1 MHVVGMTNEREIWA
15 ACGNRKFRL
24 NELLI
29 IEDDYLGLPVGE
41 VVETYAINPLIPAV
55 DERSPVLVDSDVFNA
70 LGVLGYEVQDEMI
83 YLARIRMLSELFYP
97 VRTGASIREPLFSE
111 VEELLLRTYPDKGL
125 CLGVIQGTEGLTASL
140 PGELSNV
147 APLFSPREGIQ
158 PQVGVPY
165 IFDYR
170 AMQDYPHLGIFGGSG
185 SGKSFGLRVIIEEL
199 INRHIPLLV
208 FDPHYEMSFADVFSE
223 DLPDYFKARLDRHCR
238 ILTVGT
244 DVGVKFD
251 SLNSGDLCNL
261 LGAVSPLTEAME
273 NAVASLLE
281 SKDSL
286 RLFADRL
293 NTMITFLENPSEDQ
307 FRQEFM
313 NRKDIE
319 EKRKAAYFNKLV
331 ALKKQVG
338 QLSTLKSISWRLN
351 RLLRQGIFM
360 DQGIS
365 QIEEGLRAQQ
375 AVIIRGSIWMLRVY
389 AAYVLRSVYSKRR
402 DYRDALQKG
411 TAVTDKFP
419 PFVVITD
426 EAHNFAP
433 RGEHNVPSRREI
445 KEIAQEGRKYG
456 VFLILATQ
464 RPALLDDTVNA
475 QLNTKLIFRTVRST
489 DLAVIREET
498 DIGSEELKRLPYLPS
513 GTCFVSSP
521 IFGRTMS
528 VRIRVSKTRS
538 PHQINP
544 FDELESQTAD
554 NSRQVFKVIEDCF
567 PLSEANLMDAIL
579 RLENKNIIISAEELL
594 TLLDHLADQGQLV
607 KEDNI
612 LLGYTYTKIDI

>member
-15 ACGNRKFRL
+15 ACGDRKFRL

-29 IEDDYLGLPVGE
+29 IEDDYLNLPVGE

-55 DERSPVLVDSDVFNA
+55 DERSPVLVDGEVFKA
-70 LGVLGYEVQDEMI
+70 LGMLGYEVQDEMI
-83 YLARIRMLSELFYP
+83 YLAKIRMLSELFYP
-97 VRTGASIREPLFSE
+97 VRTGASIREPHFSE
-111 VEELLLRTYPDKGL
+111 VEELLIRSYPDKGL
-125 CLGVIQGTEGLTASL
+125 CIGVIQGTEGLTASL
-140 PGELSNV
+140 PDELSNI
-147 APLFSPREGIQ
+147 APLYSQKEGIQ

-165 IFDYR
+165 IFNYR
-170 AMQDYPHLGIFGGSG
+170 SMQDYPHLGIFGGSG

-199 INRHIPLLV
+199 ISRRIPLLV
-208 FDPHYEMSFADVFSE
+208 FDPHYEMSFADIFSE
-223 DLPDYFKARLDRHCR
+223 ELPPNFKTRMDRHCR
-238 ILTVGT
+238 IVTVGN
-244 DVGVKFD
+244 DVGVRFD

-261 LGAVSPLTEAME
+261 LGAVSSLTEAME

-281 SKDSL
+281 SKDNL

-293 NTMITFLENPSEDQ
+293 STLISLLESPTEDM

-319 EKRKAAYFNKLV
+319 EKRKNAYFNKLL

-338 QLSTLKSISWRLN
+338 QLSTLKSINWRLN

-360 DQGIS
+360 EQGINK
-365 QIEEGLRAQQ
+365 IEEGLKAQQ

-389 AAYVLRSVYSKRR
+389 AAYVLRSVYNKRR

-411 TAVTDKFP
+411 IPVGEKFP

-433 RGEHNVPSRREI
+433 RGENNIPSRREI

-498 DIGSEELKRLPYLPS
+498 DIGNEELKRLPYLPS
-513 GTCFVSSP
+513 GTSFISSP

-544 FDELESQTAD
+544 FDELQEQTED
-554 NSRQVFKVIEDCF
+554 NSQEVLKAIQDCF
-567 PLSEANLMDAIL
+567 PVSEANLVDALL
-579 RLENKNIIISAEELL
+579 RLEKNNIMISAEELL
-594 TLLDHLADQGQLV
+594 ALLDNLVDQGKLAR
-607 KEDNI
+607 EDNI
-612 LLGYTYTKIDI
+612 LLGCTYSINK